1 MSGGT
6 NERTNERT
14 RRHRNK
20 MSAGVEDIT
29 RTIEM
34 VQTTIYDWSTQGQG
48 SQSVVDGLTVW

>member
-1 MSGGT
+1 
-6 NERTNERT
+6 
-14 RRHRNK
+14 